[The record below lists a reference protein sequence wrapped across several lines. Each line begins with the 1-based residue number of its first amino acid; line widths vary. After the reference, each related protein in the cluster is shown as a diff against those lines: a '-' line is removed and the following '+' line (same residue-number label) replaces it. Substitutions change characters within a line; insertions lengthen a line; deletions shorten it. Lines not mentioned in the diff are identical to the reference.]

1 MVGLVRAGLTLAG
14 LSSIFLS
21 YFFQRDAIIS
31 LPSVF
36 LISFLLLY
44 FLYYSTYRLYNYEYY
59 PSHPGTVRRGKTPPC
74 YPNGWYVI
82 SRSTDIKPGQAI
94 PIKKSGYD
102 LVLFRGES
110 GEAYVLHAFCPHSGA
125 HLGVGGQVKH
135 GSCIQCPFHGWLFD
149 GKTGCL
155 VSGENLKPRK
165 VEHYTYS
172 DKLGTSLIPGEQ
184 ALTKTG
190 EGPVTVRK
198 YLVQELNGYIYIW
211 LHSDP
216 LAQPEYFPLD
226 LTDIEKRLVY
236 KGVSMNKIYS
246 HCQDIVE
253 NGGDIRHF
261 VYVHSYLLPFTR
273 FFAGEWDAKWMRG
286 DDPNLRSK
294 LGHKI
299 GWVNEHKQKLYDK
312 YLNKVNSKHIGI
324 MYLDM
329 YMKVLNFKPIFF
341 FNATVFQVG
350 PGLVYL
356 FLISPYY
363 EAVFFQ
369 HTSTLDRFEHDV
381 FHELYASGHLPH
393 MFTALMLRLEAQQVT
408 NDTFIWN
415 NKEFASHPKYN
426 LDGEADVTIL
436 TWRKWFSQF
445 YEGCTQRE
453 AELQKYSW

>member
-1 MVGLVRAGLTLAG
+1 M
-14 LSSIFLS
+14 
-21 YFFQRDAIIS
+21 
-31 LPSVF
+31 
-36 LISFLLLY
+36 
-44 FLYYSTYRLYNYEYY
+44 
-59 PSHPGTVRRGKTPPC
+59 
-74 YPNGWYVI
+74 
-82 SRSTDIKPGQAI
+82 
-94 PIKKSGYD
+94 
-102 LVLFRGES
+102 
-110 GEAYVLHAFCPHSGA
+110 
-125 HLGVGGQVKH
+125 KH